1 MWSTNKFV
9 VVAVFI
15 VGIEPISSDGD
26 DHMGAKVKTQKNP
39 SIIAIT

>member
-9 VVAVFI
+9 VNVI

-26 DHMGAKVKTQKNP
+26 DQMGAKVKTPNNP
-39 SIIAIT
+39 SIIPIT